1 MALLDL
7 RAGVANTS
15 EKDGSTKI
23 TLATGDKKELE
34 KDKIYHLIS
43 ESHKCAA
50 FFEERNQII
59 TTTGKIIYG
68 YVFIGPF
75 CNIFKNKDI
84 IDIRKDLLCE
94 DCSREDNKCIR
105 ECNAFVKRSLFKKKT
120 RKSKSKSKSKR
131 KRSHKKNKK

>member
-1 MALLDL
+1 MDADL
-7 RAGVANTS
+7 RAGVADIS
-15 EKDGSTKI
+15 EKDGSTQI
-23 TLATGDKKELE
+23 TLAVSDKKELE

-43 ESHKCAA
+43 ESSNCAA
-50 FFEERNQII
+50 FFEERNQI
-59 TTTGKIIYG
+59 TMPTGKTIYG

-120 RKSKSKSKSKR
+120 KSKSKSKR